1 MTIINTGYTPPTAYE
16 SMSWE
21 ERKEFRLLQVEKEQ
35 ARQWAEMF
43 ALDDDVISFALWQ
56 IDMSDEDAEYADLV
70 DLVQGLRHG

>member
-1 MTIINTGYTPPTAYE
+1 MTIYQGYTPPTAYE

-21 ERKEFRLLQVEKEQ
+21 ERREFRLLQVEKEQ

-56 IDMSDEDAEYADLV
+56 IDMSDEAADHADL
-70 DLVQGLRHG
+70 DELRTACRNG